1 LTNLSVTGNTY
12 AGNTSLGNLAV
23 NYDTVL
29 YGNLTVYGN
38 TTTINSNTVVTN
50 DLLLVLGNNQNSGLA
65 LNGAGLAVGNN
76 SLATWRF
83 NNATN
88 SWQSNIAIMPT
99 GNAVLSLG
107 GTNNYWGTAYINTI
121 SAYGNVTGNYFVGK
135 GISING
141 NIAATGFVSVTGNI
155 IADPSNYFVGNGSLL
170 TGIVTYTNANVAAYL
185 PTYTGNITANN
196 ISAGGNITGGN
207 ILTNNIS
214 AGGNITGGNILT
226 NGCVSAAGNIIGNY
240 LLGNGTYLTGT
251 TYYTNANVAAYLP
264 TYAGNLSA
272 GNVVTTGSVSAAGNI
287 TGPAFHTA
295 NFAIFQSGTKL
306 YIQYNGVNILSIDS
320 TGNITSAQNVTAY
333 GTP

>member
-23 NYDTVL
+23 NSDTIL

-88 SWQSNIAIMPT
+88 SWQSNIAVIPT

-121 SAYGNVTGNYFVGK
+121 SAHGNVTG
-135 GISING
+135 
-141 NIAATGFVSVTGNI
+141 
-155 IADPSNYFVGNGSLL
+155 NYFVGNGSLL
-170 TGIVTYTNANVAAYL
+170 TGIGTYTNANVAAYL
-185 PTYTGNITANN
+185 PTYTGNFTANN
-196 ISAGGNITGGN
+196 ISASGNLLVTGSAQLSGGATAPTAANGTANSQVATTAFVSNQMANSIGK
-207 ILTNNIS
+207 LSTNWS
-214 AGGNITGGNILT
+214 VAQ
-226 NGCVSAAGNIIGNY
+226 IGNNLY
-240 LLGNGTYLTGT
+240 FQFNGANIARLDTSGNF
-251 TYYTNANVAAYLP
+251 
-264 TYAGNLSA
+264 
-272 GNVVTTGSVSAAGNI
+272 VTIG
-287 TGPAFHTA
+287 
-295 NFAIFQSGTKL
+295 
-306 YIQYNGVNILSIDS
+306 
-320 TGNITSAQNVTAY
+320 NVTAF
-333 GTP
+333 GTL